1 MAEVVCRASNRV
13 FVGLPLCQSAPIVI
27 FMDLS
32 FPTLFAT
39 GRNPDYLKLSV
50 QFTTELLAMT
60 TFLRLVPP
68 FLRS

>member
-1 MAEVVCRASNRV
+1 MTEVVCRASNRV
-13 FVGLPLCQSAPIVI
+13 FVGLPLCQSGPGIVI
-27 FMDLS
+27 DFS
-32 FPTLFAT
+32 FPTLFT

-68 FLRS
+68 FLRP

>member
-1 MAEVVCRASNRV
+1 MTEVVCRASNRV
-13 FVGLPLCQSAPIVI
+13 FVGLPLCQSAPVVI
-27 FMDLS
+27 FMNLP
-32 FPTLFAT
+32 FPTLFT

-68 FLRS
+68 FLRP